1 MNECQH
7 LDEGTKFQILI
18 YFILAC
24 YIRQLH
30 EATELYLMLKL
41 PFLRLFFSIHVSS
54 GRCISSLN
62 K

>member
-30 EATELYLMLKL
+30 EATELYLMLQLAPGWNEKK
-41 PFLRLFFSIHVSS
+41 
-54 GRCISSLN
+54 GN
-62 K
+62 